1 MVADEDQWKYGH
13 PKLHKMAATTYWR
26 GLFLLL
32 LPRVGHIPPLPLSL
46 TERQYVKA
54 REHFLYAEQ
63 PQEFG
68 NLLVELATTFGYNGE
83 ADLFIAQ
90 AVLQ

>member
-1 MVADEDQWKYGH
+1 MRSSGNTDTPSCTKWQPALTGEVCSFFYSLVSVTS
-13 PKLHKMAATTYWR
+13 P
-26 GLFLLL
+26 
-32 LPRVGHIPPLPLSL
+32 PPLSLSL

-68 NLLVELATTFGYNGE
+68 NMLVELAMTFGYSGE

>member
-1 MVADEDQWKYGH
+1 MMSPSSDIMVTSCDI
-13 PKLHKMAATTYWR
+13 KLKLYSDHVVYMYMAR
-26 GLFLLL
+26 GSQPARLLCF
-32 LPRVGHIPPLPLSL
+32 PP
-46 TERQYVKA
+46 TEKQYVKA

-63 PQEFG
+63 PKEFG
-68 NLLVELATTFGYNGE
+68 CMLVELATTFGYSGE

>member
-1 MVADEDQWKYGH
+1 MEIRTPQAAQNGSQHLLERSVLSSTPSCRSH
-13 PKLHKMAATTYWR
+13 P
-26 GLFLLL
+26 
-32 LPRVGHIPPLPLSL
+32 PPLSLSL

-68 NLLVELATTFGYNGE
+68 NMLVELAMTFGYSGE

>member
-1 MVADEDQWKYGH
+1 MY
-13 PKLHKMAATTYWR
+13 
-26 GLFLLL
+26 
-32 LPRVGHIPPLPLSL
+32 LS
-46 TERQYVKA
+46 TEKQYSKA
-54 REHFLYAEQ
+54 REHFLYAEK

-68 NLLVELATTFGYNGE
+68 HMLAELATTFGYRGE